1 MTIYRIDIRRHGRLL
16 GHFESGTPWSLEAA
30 RDIAATLGKADGY
43 QLTFALARDERRLV
57 ESGPNGMRLVS
68 SEPLFVATTLEG

>member
-16 GHFESGTPWSLEAA
+16 GHFESATPWSLEAT

-68 SEPLFVATTLEG
+68 SEPLFVPTTLEG